1 MRDILKVEFS
11 EILSFLKEDLQHPTY
26 QGYLGGRFPVRIIY
40 TDDYYTYVQI
50 IKAILENFNSLPV
63 PLSEYCIKDDVLP
76 NISEM
81 IRDIR
86 DGLMKENLMVLTSL
100 GEVIKLNNKL
110 YPPVNILRSL
120 HTIQIDPYTKGR
132 LWIILFGVSPTVT
145 EYWKT
150 SQDPRKVPPIYIPS
164 IAEEDITPKIC
175 VTTSKEL
182 VAFSQKF
189 SKNRALI
196 VHGYKEYLKLYEK
209 PESLSSLISNKILLT
224 GSRILSKYLQKGE
237 FPGVKIVPVVTIK
250 DLAKHILD
258 LDVPFEYFESEFQ
271 YWEKLLKECIKY
283 ENPNIEEYL
292 KAKFN
297 IQEFSYKH
305 LLKLWRD
312 SSEYEKWLIFNW
324 IKLHKDSIENEY
336 LKLVLSDDS
345 VTYTSFENVIW
356 TYPLEKELEFNI
368 KLVKN
373 RKEVILLMNLT
384 TPMELYDTLENAK
397 DPLQKLSMLIGI
409 KKEDKAHIIL
419 SVKEALKRGYPLTKI
434 EDIIEITY
442 PDLYHYLSFV
452 SLGEVPQS
460 IIEYFREYLISRVL
474 NEPTP
479 RLLKL
484 QKAINRNN
492 LHVKFQHR
500 NSIISNFNYPIVF
513 IDGLGIEWAGLLKWY
528 LKQSFPGYNITLIV
542 GRASLPTT
550 TEFNKL
556 PRDSVI
562 ISSTTELD
570 EVLHSKSYPHN
581 IVEEIETIKSIINEN
596 LSKLQNRIF
605 IVTSDHGATQF
616 NGHLNAENRKINIPT
631 PIEGETKREGR
642 YFVTM
647 RLPSELGLDNTM
659 EYLVEVKEGK
669 TYLVSRTYQIF
680 PGGRLSNTETH
691 GGATPEEMLV
701 PIIVVKPTKEISPAQ
716 VNIYII
722 KRVLKLIQPILR
734 IKIESPM
741 KIEEVKVLIGENLI
755 SGRPVTSTLWEFDL
769 RELKLKPGNY
779 TATVLSE
786 DKKLGSIEF
795 EIKGGM
801 EEEELI

>member
-1 MRDILKVEFS
+1 MDDILKFDFS
-11 EILSFLKEDLQHPTY
+11 EILSFLKKDLQHPTY
-26 QGYLGGRFPVRIIY
+26 QGYLGGRFPVRIMY

-50 IKAILENFNSLPV
+50 LKTILENFNPLLV

-76 NISEM
+76 NINEM
-81 IRDIR
+81 IRDVR

-100 GEVIKLNNKL
+100 GEVIRLNNKL
-110 YPPVNILRSL
+110 YPPASILSSL
-120 HTIQIDPYTKGR
+120 HTIQIDPYAKGR
-132 LWIILFGVSPTVT
+132 LWVILFGVSPAVT

-175 VTTSKEL
+175 VATSREL

-189 SKNRALI
+189 SKNRVFI

-237 FPGVKIVPVVTIK
+237 FPGVKIVSVVTIK
-250 DLAKHILD
+250 DIAKHILD
-258 LDVPFEYFESEFQ
+258 LDIPFEYFESEFQ
-271 YWEKLLKECIKY
+271 YWEKLLEEFTKY
-283 ENPNIEEYL
+283 ENPSIEEYL

-297 IQEFSYKH
+297 IQEFSYRH
-305 LLKLWRD
+305 LLKLWKD

-324 IKLHKDSIENEY
+324 MKLHKDSFENEY

-384 TPMELYDTLENAK
+384 TPMELYNILENAK
-397 DPLQKLSMLIGI
+397 DPLQKLSMLLGI

-419 SVKEALKRGYPLTKI
+419 SVKEALKRSYPLTEIKNI
-434 EDIIEITY
+434 VKITY
-442 PDLYHYLSFV
+442 PELYHYLSFV
-452 SLGEVPQS
+452 SLDDVPKS
-460 IIEYFREYLISRVL
+460 ILEYFREYIIARTL
-474 NEPTP
+474 NEPTS
-479 RLLKL
+479 RLLEL
-484 QKAINRNN
+484 QRVINRNN
-492 LHVKFQHR
+492 LYVKFQHR
-500 NSIISNFNYPIVF
+500 NPIISNFNYPIVF

-528 LKQSFPGYNITLIV
+528 LKQSFPGYNITLII

-562 ISSTTELD
+562 VSTIELD

-596 LSKLQNRIF
+596 LSKLQKIMF

-616 NGHLNAENRKINIPT
+616 NGHLNAENRKINMPT

-642 YFVTM
+642 YFVTEG
-647 RLPSELGLDNTM
+647 LPSELSLDNTV

-680 PGGRLSNTETH
+680 PGGRVSNTETH
-691 GGATPEEMLV
+691 GGATPEELLV
-701 PIIVVKPTKEISPAQ
+701 PIIVVKPTEEISPDQ
-716 VNIYII
+716 VSIYVTQ
-722 KRVLKLIQPILR
+722 KVLKLIQPILK
-734 IKIESPM
+734 IKIESPI
-741 KIEEVKVLIGENLI
+741 KIEEVKVQLGEDLI
-755 SGRPVTSTLWEFDL
+755 SGRQVTSTLWEFDL

-779 TATVLSE
+779 TATVLSGG
-786 DKKLGSIEF
+786 KKLGSIEF
-795 EIKGGM
+795 KIKGGL